1 LYDENWLGQWS
12 KFVDT
17 KLKFIKT
24 IYSDFDTSE
33 IFPFIAAVSQ
43 NLNASKFSI
52 SHLIQP
58 DVFLRIRPGKYD
70 AVRKQIKTA
79 DIPFTSISET
89 CFALPNSVKI
99 DTIVSIDRDVVV
111 QDKSSQRIAELF
123 AKIETDKTKAV
134 QLWDCC
140 AASGGKTILARDFF
154 GVMDM
159 TVSDIR
165 SSILHNLKAR
175 FERAGI
181 KHFESFTTD
190 LSKTN
195 PLKPTGKF
203 DLIMA
208 DVPCSGSGTW
218 GRTPEQLSFFQK
230 SKIQE
235 YTALQRGI
243 VSNVISSLSSNGYL
257 LYSTCSVFKVENEV
271 QKDFILS
278 TYPSLKLI
286 EEKYLIGY
294 DDKADT
300 MYAALFRIQ

>member
-1 LYDENWLGQWS
+1 M
-12 KFVDT
+12 
-17 KLKFIKT
+17 
-24 IYSDFDTSE
+24 
-33 IFPFIAAVSQ
+33 
-43 NLNASKFSI
+43 
-52 SHLIQP
+52 QP
-58 DVFLRIRPGKYD
+58 DVFLRLRPGKFD
-70 AVRKQIKTA
+70 AVRKQLKTA
-79 DIPFTSISET
+79 DISFVTVSDT

-99 DTIVSIDRDVVV
+99 DTIVSVDRDVVV

-123 AKIETDKTKAV
+123 AKIETDKTKAI

-181 KHFESFTTD
+181 KHFESLTTD

-195 PLKPTGKF
+195 PQKPVGSF

-218 GRTPEQLSFFQK
+218 GRTPEQLFLFK
-230 SKIQE
+230 ESKIQE
-235 YTALQRGI
+235 YTALQKSI
-243 VSNVISSLSSNGYL
+243 LSNIISSLSPHGYL
-257 LYSTCSVFKVENEV
+257 LFSTCSVFKAEYEE
-271 QKDFILS
+271 QKDFIL
-278 TYPSLKLI
+278 TTWPFLKLI

-300 MYAALFRIQ
+300 MYAALFRKQ

>member
-1 LYDENWLGQWS
+1 
-12 KFVDT
+12 
-17 KLKFIKT
+17 
-24 IYSDFDTSE
+24 
-33 IFPFIAAVSQ
+33 
-43 NLNASKFSI
+43 
-52 SHLIQP
+52 LIQP

-123 AKIETDKTKAV
+123 AKIQTDKTKAV

-181 KHFESFTTD
+181 KHFDSITTD

-195 PLKPTGKF
+195 PQKPTGKF

-235 YTALQRGI
+235 YTLLQRSI
-243 VSNVISSLSSNGYL
+243 VSNIIASLSPNGYL
-257 LYSTCSVFKVENEV
+257 LYSTCSVFKAENED

>member
-1 LYDENWLGQWS
+1 VN
-12 KFVDT
+12 
-17 KLKFIKT
+17 
-24 IYSDFDTSE
+24 E
-33 IFPFIAAVSQ
+33 IFPCAASIGDSIPVE
-43 NLNASKFSI
+43 AFSI

-58 DVFLRIRPGKYD
+58 DVFLRLRPGKFD

-79 DIPFTSISET
+79 DIPFTKISDT

-123 AKIETDKTKAV
+123 AKMETDKTKAI

-140 AASGGKTILARDFF
+140 AASGGKTILARDFL
-154 GVMDM
+154 GVMDI

-181 KHFESFTTD
+181 KYFQSLTTD
-190 LSKTN
+190 LSKPYPT
-195 PLKPTGKF
+195 KPTGKF

-218 GRTPEQLSFFQK
+218 GRTPEQLSFFTVDKIDHYTNLQK
-230 SKIQE
+230 NI
-235 YTALQRGI
+235 I
-243 VSNVISSLSSNGYL
+243 NNVLSSLAPNGYL
-257 LYSTCSVFKVENEV
+257 LYSTCSVFKAENEDM
-271 QKDFILS
+271 KAYILKQD
-278 TYPSLKLI
+278 PSLQVI

-294 DDKADT
+294 TDKADT
-300 MYAALFRIQ
+300 MYAVLFRK